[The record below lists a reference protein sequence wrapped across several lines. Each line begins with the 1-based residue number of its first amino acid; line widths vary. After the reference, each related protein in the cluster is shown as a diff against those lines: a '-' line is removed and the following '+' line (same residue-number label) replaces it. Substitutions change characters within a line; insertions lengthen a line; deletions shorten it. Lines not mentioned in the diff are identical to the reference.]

1 MTISYLHFADYAFLT
16 DNGKIGIIGIF
27 DRIYTKVLPT
37 THGSMFVV
45 GQVGEIKKEEG
56 LTLVIRKG
64 LQQFFQ
70 QPFVTNLQ
78 KMVSPLRTYNFLI
91 GLHNFTFPEPGVY
104 DFVLMSGDKEIGIKK
119 LMIEKTV
126 EGN

>member
-27 DRIYTKVLPT
+27 DRIYTKVVPA
-37 THGSMFVV
+37 THGSVFVV
-45 GQVGEIKKEEG
+45 GQTAEIRKEEE

-64 LQQFFQ
+64 LKELFRQTFA
-70 QPFVTNLQ
+70 TNLQ
-78 KMVSPLRTYNFLI
+78 KMVSPLKTYNFLI
-91 GLHNFTFPEPGVY
+91 GLHNFTFPETGVY
-104 DFVLMSGDKEIGIKK
+104 DFVVMSGENEVGVKR
-119 LMIEKTV
+119 LVIEKPV